1 MVAITLRAD
10 LSRGLT
16 NAEIDANFSN
26 LKTAVEAAALSA
38 AWANLTGKP
47 TTLSGYGITDAQSAL
62 VSGTSIKT
70 VNGQSVLGSGN
81 IQIDGGVTSFNT
93 RTGAI
98 TLGSSDVTTALGFTP
113 YNSTNPSGFISGI
126 TSAMVT
132 TALGFTPYNSSNPSG
147 YLTGITSA
155 QVTTALGFTPY
166 NSTNPSGYISGIN
179 SSMVTSALGFTPY
192 NNTNPSGFISGI
204 TSAMVTTA
212 LGFTPLSNATSYLP
226 LAGGTLSGA
235 MRVYLNGGAAVTPHI
250 YWANAANNRAY
261 NWQLDESDN
270 AALWGYG
277 SAGAWTKLTTISST
291 GAFNTIGAI
300 TQNGSQVLHASNYS
314 NYAPTFLGNYERSAN
329 ARIYGATTG
338 AMGLVGVDSANAFRF
353 QVYGD
358 GTNYGFLSSVWGSWS
373 LKGDASGN
381 WTATANITAYSDES
395 LKTDWAPLATD
406 FVEQLALIKSGTYTR
421 IDINERQAGSSAQ
434 GWRKLL
440 PEVVQE
446 GSDGILALAY
456 GNAALVSA
464 VELAKRV
471 VKLEERLNKLG
482 A

>member
-38 AWANLTGKP
+38 AWASLTGKP

-113 YNSTNPSGFISGI
+113 YNSTNPSGFITQSGARGAI
-126 TSAMVT
+126 SVSGSLTYNAT
-132 TALGFTPYNSSNPSG
+132 TGVISYTAPTLSSLDVVSALGYTPYN
-147 YLTGITSA
+147 A
-155 QVTTALGFTPY
+155 
-166 NSTNPSGYISGIN
+166 TNPSGYISGIN

-192 NNTNPSGFISGI
+192 NSSNPDGYI
-204 TSAMVTTA
+204 TS
-212 LGFTPLSNATSYLP
+212 
-226 LAGGTLSGA
+226 SGS
-235 MRVYLNGGAAVTPHI
+235 I
-250 YWANAANNRAY
+250 
-261 NWQLDESDN
+261 S
-270 AALWGYG
+270 G
-277 SAGAWTKLTTISST
+277 SAGSISGFNNPATAATANTIVYRDGSGNITGNYIIGSYLYASAGDSTNPTIGQIWTQSTTDSYLRKSTPAYFISHLGLLTT
-291 GAFNTIGAI
+291 
-300 TQNGSQVLHASNYS
+300 SNYS
-314 NYAPTFLGNYERSAN
+314 SYAPTFLGNYERSTN
-329 ARIYGATTG
+329 ARITGSAAG
-338 AMGLVGVDSANAFRF
+338 AMGLVGVDSTNAFRF

-358 GTNYGFLSSVWGSWS
+358 GTNYGFLSSVWGNWSW
-373 LKGDASGN
+373 KGDASGN